1 MADKNQIHEKLEVE
15 DEEAR
20 LRRIQSTLEK
30 LNTSSPPSSFSLPT
44 ERSRPHAIPPSDLL
58 RRAQTFLPEFAASN
72 AAIEQ
77 QRQVDPSSVDIECIE
92 EDAERYIEMNL
103 GLGLFEQRNRTPDST
118 SDDDSISSDS
128 SSEFDDTD
136 SEHDEHETGREESTD
151 TFRGLTQWGTS
162 YSKV

>member
-1 MADKNQIHEKLEVE
+1 MFLVHPYPE
-15 DEEAR
+15 
-20 LRRIQSTLEK
+20 STLEK
-30 LNTSSPPSSFSLPT
+30 LNTPSSPPSSFSLPT

-58 RRAQTFLPEFAASN
+58 RRAQAFLPEFAASN

-103 GLGLFEQRNRTPDST
+103 GLGLFEQRNRTPDRT

-128 SSEFDDTD
+128 SSESDDSD
-136 SEHDEHETGREESTD
+136 SEHDERETGREESTD
-151 TFRGLTQWGTS
+151 TSSGVDSVGLKLLQGLMIIDQDTFR
-162 YSKV
+162 